1 MKKILFFLAMASF
14 AFGVEC
20 GSGDECLI
28 KAMDLGESNE
38 KLSDEY
44 IIKACELKNLDA
56 CAMLIVDDTAPK
68 EKREKLYNI
77 LKDGCFGTAPNMMF
91 ACFMAATYSLE
102 INDETT
108 FKKLFEKFCQ
118 IPMTDMQ
125 RKIMIKADFMKDYE
139 ESCVGYK

>member
-1 MKKILFFLAMASF
+1 MKKIYSFWRWLHLPLA
-14 AFGVEC
+14 VEC

-28 KAMDLGESNE
+28 KGMDLGDSNE

-44 IIKACELKNLDA
+44 MIKACELKILDA